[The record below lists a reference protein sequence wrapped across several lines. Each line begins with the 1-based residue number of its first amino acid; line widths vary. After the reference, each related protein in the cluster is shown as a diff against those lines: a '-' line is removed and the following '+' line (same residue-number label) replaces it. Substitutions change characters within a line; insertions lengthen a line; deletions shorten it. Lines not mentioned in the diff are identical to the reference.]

1 MFKIQIWS
9 YYSPLK
15 TTTYNVLYYTACDD
29 KENENKHSI
38 DILRQLLWEGQ
49 KAKHIGNLTFS

>member
-38 DILRQLLWEGQ
+38 DILRQLL
-49 KAKHIGNLTFS
+49 